1 MINGVH
7 VIIESTDAEA
17 DRAFLRD
24 VLGLDSVDAGEGW
37 LIFALPPAEV
47 AVHPGTNGQHQLYL
61 LCDDIDETVAELEQK
76 GVRVDGPVSEHRW
89 GRLAS
94 FHLPGGGELSVY
106 EPAHPRPGHS

>member
-1 MINGVH
+1 MINGAH

-17 DRAFLRD
+17 DRTFLRD
-24 VLGLDSVDAGEGW
+24 ILGLQSVDAGDGW

-61 LCDDIDETVAELEQK
+61 LCDDIDETVAELDQK
-76 GVRVDGPVSEHRW
+76 GVRVNGPVREHRW

-94 FHLPGGGELSVY
+94 FRLPGGGELSVY
-106 EPAHPRPGHS
+106 EPAHPKPPHS